1 MKKIILLNLIF
12 ASALIVY
19 PQKRLDSQTSLSKNS
34 SIPTYSVLFNPTN
47 YQMHLNNLGALDW
60 ENFLNSAN
68 YYNNGQYRIVG
79 FDNGLWVVGKYAGE
93 PRLALVEWGSQY
105 SPGPIINGRPAM
117 DVRPQDSARFRAYK
131 ISRGDNAITNRD
143 YAEWPSD
150 LGAPLSQGQPRL
162 YGDQTVWMVYNAD
175 DTTAGR
181 WRKNKVYLPPLP
193 LEIHQTV
200 YGFDHDS
207 LLSNVVFL
215 EWKIIN
221 KGVSVL
227 DSGFVSLWSDID
239 FCSTAENIPAVD
251 TIDQLGYCWNKKDE
265 PEFGWS
271 APPAVGYTLL
281 YGPEVPSSNDTAV
294 VENKRIP
301 GKKNLPLSSS
311 WGFSDDSFAYQLI
324 YGPAWDVPS
333 AWNNA
338 RGLTPKGL
346 PIIDSVTRRVTKF
359 PFSGNPVD
367 STGWL
372 FDAFTSG
379 GAGINLFSGP
389 FTMQPGDT
397 QWVLV
402 AFVVGVGSDRF
413 SSIDQL
419 KSNTRKL
426 RALSYSQQ
434 SLTTIGNGIAQQ
446 PTNFILFQNYPNPF
460 NPSTTIEY
468 ALPAKSIV
476 RLQIFNVLGQ
486 RVTTLYDGEQ
496 AAGYQEVLWNAA
508 VSSGIYFYRIDAV
521 SVSNPNI
528 RFMQVKK
535 MLVLK

>member
-1 MKKIILLNLIF
+1 MKKFMLPYLIF

-19 PQKRLDSQTSLSKNS
+19 PQKRLDGQAHLSENTSV
-34 SIPTYSVLFNPTN
+34 PTYTILFNPTK
-47 YQMHLNNLGALDW
+47 YQMYLNNVGSLDW
-60 ENFLNSAN
+60 QTSFYSTN
-68 YYNNGQYRIVG
+68 YYNNGGFRSVG
-79 FDNGLWVVGKYAGE
+79 FDNGLWVVGKFAGE

-105 SPGPIINGRPAM
+105 SPGPIIDDRPAM
-117 DVRPQDSARFRAYK
+117 DARPQDSARYRPYK
-131 ISRGDNAITNRD
+131 ISRGDNAVTNRD
-143 YAEWPSD
+143 YAQWPSD
-150 LGAPLSQGQPRL
+150 LGAPLSQGEPRL

-175 DTTAGR
+175 DTTAGQ
-181 WRKNKVYLPPLP
+181 WRKNKKSLPPLP
-193 LEIHQTV
+193 FEIHETI

-215 EWKIIN
+215 EWEIIN

-239 FCSTAENIPAVD
+239 FCGAYENTPAID
-251 TIDQLGYCWNKKDE
+251 TVNQLGYCWNKKDE

-271 APPAVGYTLL
+271 ATPAVGYTLL
-281 YGPEVPSSNDTAV
+281 YGPEVPSLNDTAV
-294 VENKRIP
+294 VENKRVA

-311 WGFSDDSFAYQLI
+311 WGFSDDSYPEIQT

-367 STGWL
+367 SSGWL
-372 FDAFTSG
+372 FDASTSG

-402 AFVVGVGSDRF
+402 AFVVGVGSDRYN
-413 SSIDQL
+413 SITEL
-419 KSNTRKL
+419 KTMTNKL
-426 RALSYSQQ
+426 RSLPYSQQ
-434 SLTTIGNGIAQQ
+434 SLTTIDNRVAQQ
-446 PTNFILFQNYPNPF
+446 PKEFSLFQNFPNPF
-460 NPSTTIEY
+460 NPSTSIEY
-468 ALPAKSIV
+468 ALPVKSRV
-476 RLQIFNVLGQ
+476 LLQVFNILGQ
-486 RVTTLYDGEQ
+486 RVTILYEGEQ
-496 AAGYQEVLWNAA
+496 AAGYQKVLWNANE
-508 VSSGIYFYRIDAV
+508 SSGMYFYRIDAV
-521 SVSNPNI
+521 SVSDPNI
-528 RFMQVKK
+528 HFMQVKK